1 RQAQTIDA
9 GHPASHALLALV
21 HEGRN
26 DTARAE
32 EELRTAIRR
41 EPSYIPPY
49 LLLARR
55 YLATNRADDAIAQC
69 QAALGFA
76 PQRPGIRET
85 LLVAYIQAG
94 RIPEAITETN
104 ALIKQRPSDPALHNT
119 LGALYGRSGDASR
132 AAREYYEA
140 LRPCAQV
147 TPLYL
152 NLC

>member
-1 RQAQTIDA
+1 MVWLGDIALSRKALGLAESYARQAQLIDA

-26 DTARAE
+26 DPARAE

-69 QAALGFA
+69 QAALQFA

-85 LLVAYIQAG
+85 LPDRSLQPA
-94 RIPEAITETN
+94 PPHEAITD
-104 ALIKQRPSDPALHNT
+104 ARPP
-119 LGALYGRSGDASR
+119 R
-132 AAREYYEA
+132 
-140 LRPCAQV
+140 
-147 TPLYL
+147 
-152 NLC
+152 